1 MSARPASG
9 TLSIVIPMFNE
20 EDVLPLM
27 RRRLDAVLAG
37 PLQALRPQVI
47 LVDDGSTDRTAELM
61 RALVAADARYQALIL
76 SRNYGHQVALTAGLD
91 HATGDAVVVLDADL
105 QDPPEL
111 IPEMLARWR
120 EGSDVVFGQRTSR
133 TDDSPAKRLTARCFY
148 WLIRHLSGVDIP
160 DNVGDFRLMDKA
172 VVQALRRMPE
182 HFRFV
187 RGLVAWVGFRQ
198 VAVAFERAPR
208 AAGVTKY
215 PWKKMFLFAIDAV
228 FAFSAV
234 PIRLAT
240 LMGLVFVAIAG
251 EEVLRTLYLRL
262 VSGVTIPGF
271 SAIFIAVLIVGGLNL
286 LFLGIIGEYVGRI
299 YVETKNRPLY
309 VVQEFVSKE
318 PGS

>member
-27 RRRLDAVLAG
+27 RRRLEAVLAG

-76 SRNYGHQVALTAGLD
+76 SRNYGHQIALTAGLD

-133 TDDSPAKRLTARCFY
+133 ADDSPAKRLTARCFY

-160 DNVGDFRLMDKA
+160 DNAGDFRLMDKA

-309 VVQEFVSKE
+309 FVQEFVSKE

>member
-1 MSARPASG
+1 MNVRPASG

-27 RRRLDAVLAG
+27 RRRLDAVMAG
-37 PLQALRPQVI
+37 PLGGLRPVVI
-47 LVDDGSTDRTAELM
+47 LVDDGSSDRTAELV
-61 RALVAADARYQALIL
+61 RALAAADARYQALIL

-111 IPEMLARWR
+111 IPEMLGRWR
-120 EGSDVVFGQRTSR
+120 EGADVVFGRRTSR
-133 TDDSPAKRLTARCFY
+133 PDDSRAKRLTAHCFY
-148 WLIRHLSGVDIP
+148 WLIRRLSGVNIP
-160 DNVGDFRLMDKA
+160 ENVGDFRLMDKA
-172 VVQALRRMPE
+172 VVQALRKMPE

-187 RGLVAWVGFRQ
+187 RGLVAWAGFRQ
-198 VAVAFERAPR
+198 VAVEFARAPR

-215 PWKKMFLFAIDAV
+215 PWKKMFFFAFDAV

-240 LMGLVFVAIAG
+240 LVGLVFVAVAV
-251 EEVLRTLYLRL
+251 EEVIRTLYLRL
-262 VSGVTIPGF
+262 VAGTTVPGF
-271 SAIFIAVLIVGGLNL
+271 SAVFIAVLIVGGLNL
-286 LFLGIIGEYVGRI
+286 LFLGIIGEYVARI

-309 VVQEFVSKE
+309 FVQEFVSK
-318 PGS
+318 GDGT

>member
-1 MSARPASG
+1 
-9 TLSIVIPMFNE
+9 MFNE

-27 RRRLDAVLAG
+27 RRRLEAVLAG

-76 SRNYGHQVALTAGLD
+76 SRNYGHQIALTAGLD

-133 TDDSPAKRLTARCFY
+133 ADDSPAKRLTARCFY

-160 DNVGDFRLMDKA
+160 DNAGDFRLMDKA

-309 VVQEFVSKE
+309 FVQEFVSKE